1 MIEHIE
7 DVARLVR
14 DFEKLRPGQAG
25 QPGFLPPFP
34 VVGGHAGRIGHL
46 KNERIVYP
54 IAVAHLLAT
63 VGGREGGRC
72 FLG

>member
-1 MIEHIE
+1 MTSRDHPSSGVMEHIE

-14 DFEKLRPGQAG
+14 DLEKLRPMGRAG
-25 QPGFLPPFP
+25 RPGFLPPFP
-34 VVGGHAGRIGHL
+34 VLGGHAGRIGHL

-63 VGGREGGRC
+63 
-72 FLG
+72 